1 MPNPELLMKS
11 ALLHIFLITGLFL
24 KAQSP
29 LAEVRSSLQSGDFK
43 TSQQILDSCSKINF
57 QPDSVLFYKGLLS
70 LKKDNVNAA
79 RKYCTELEK
88 TYPTFKEAHYLSG
101 LIYFLNEKYG
111 KSIDEFNKI
120 LKDDPR
126 HLKALYN
133 RALAAGLIED
143 YRSAIEDLGS
153 CIALDPNYSLA
164 YYSRAYWEEY
174 TGNDADAKKDYE
186 VCIRLDPK
194 NFDAYFGL
202 AYVYKNLKEHDK
214 ACETVSKAISAGS
227 QIAEELKENFCR

>member
-1 MPNPELLMKS
+1 MKNTLVYILLFS
-11 ALLHIFLITGLFL
+11 SLFF

-29 LAEVRSSLQSGDFK
+29 LVAVRNNLQSGDLK
-43 TSQQILDSCSKINF
+43 MAHEVLDSCGKTNF

-70 LKKDNVNAA
+70 LKKDNLSAA

-88 TYPTFKEAHYLSG
+88 TYPAFKEAHYLSG

-186 VCIRLDPK
+186 DCIRLDPK

-214 ACETVSKAISAGS
+214 ACETISKAISAGS

>member
-1 MPNPELLMKS
+1 MKS
-11 ALLHIFLITGLFL
+11 TLFYILLITGLFL

-29 LAEVRSSLQSGDFK
+29 LITARSGLQSGDFK
-43 TSQQILDSCSKINF
+43 SVQQILDSCSKAHF
-57 QPDSVLFYKGLLS
+57 QPDSVLFYTGLLS
-70 LKKDNVNAA
+70 LKKDNLVAA
-79 RKYCTELEK
+79 RKYCAELEK
-88 TYPTFKEAHYLSG
+88 TYPGFKEAHYLSG

-126 HLKALYN
+126 HQKALYN

-143 YRSAIEDLGS
+143 YRSAIEDLGT
-153 CIALDPNYSLA
+153 CIALDSTNSMA

-174 TGNDADAKKDYE
+174 VGNNADAKKDYE
-186 VCIRLDPK
+186 ICIRLDPK

-202 AYVYKNLKEHDK
+202 AYVFKNLSEHDK
-214 ACETVSKAISAGS
+214 ACELIGKAIAAGS